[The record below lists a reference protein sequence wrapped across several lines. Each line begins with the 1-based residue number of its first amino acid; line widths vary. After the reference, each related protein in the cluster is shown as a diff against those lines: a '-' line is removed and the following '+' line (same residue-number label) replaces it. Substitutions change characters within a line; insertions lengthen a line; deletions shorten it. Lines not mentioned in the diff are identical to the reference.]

1 MPGKMIPVK
10 GRVVKGASKKPKG
23 KGLPGDQYKPDSK
36 KPTGNRRRIL
46 DGINEMNNAEKK
58 KARERSY

>member
-23 KGLPGDQYKPDSK
+23 KGMPGDQFRPLPVKPK
-36 KPTGNRRRIL
+36 GNRRRIL
-46 DGINEMNNAEKK
+46 DAINQMNKDAGL
-58 KARERSY
+58 

>member
-23 KGLPGDQYKPDSK
+23 KRNAGAEFIPDFTKPK
-36 KPTGNRRRIL
+36 GNRRRVL
-46 DGINEMNNAEKK
+46 DAINQMNKDAG
-58 KARERSY
+58 Y

>member
-1 MPGKMIPVK
+1 MKNSNAM
-10 GRVVKGASKKPKG
+10 
-23 KGLPGDQYKPDSK
+23 PGDQYKPDSK